1 MIIFVRPTS
10 SARQVADM
18 NEAEIQLLAVY
29 PEARNQG
36 IASQLI
42 LVCEQRAISSGYSK
56 MVLSTQQMMKEAHH
70 IYEKLGYHR
79 NPSRNWSGKGTNKI
93 YFVYEKVLQY

>member
-1 MIIFVRPTS
+1 
-10 SARQVADM
+10 M

-42 LVCEQRAISSGYSK
+42 LVCEKRAISSGYSK
-56 MVLSTQQMMKEAHH
+56 IALSTQQMMKEAHH
-70 IYEKLGYHR
+70 IYEKTRL
-79 NPSRNWSGKGTNKI
+79 P
-93 YFVYEKVLQY
+93 